1 MGLKL
6 LIDIS
11 SEVYIKGSIRPGSV
25 FYFSDEDLS
34 SSEPHYFIVLNINPL
49 TDSTLLLVCSQSSQ
63 CEIVKRRRREFP
75 ETVVDISPCEYA
87 SFTRNSV
94 VDCNNIF
101 DRTIAQLAKK
111 REDNVL
117 KPKPPMPIDI
127 VQKLRTAAINSD
139 LVELDIK
146 DMLLQK

>member
-1 MGLKL
+1 
-6 LIDIS
+6 
-11 SEVYIKGSIRPGSV
+11 
-25 FYFSDEDLS
+25 
-34 SSEPHYFIVLNINPL
+34 
-49 TDSTLLLVCSQSSQ
+49 
-63 CEIVKRRRREFP
+63 
-75 ETVVDISPCEYA
+75 VDISPCEYA

-111 REDNVL
+111 RDDNVL
-117 KPKPPMPIDI
+117 RPKPPMPIDI

-139 LVELDIK
+139 LVEQDKK